1 MEQLLFGCTNKKIN
15 ELQLINMKHIFTIA
29 FASFFIVSSFAQNA
43 EKAKVILDKVSKKT
57 KSYSTI
63 SADFSFSMENLQE
76 EISES
81 NEGTILIKGDKYK
94 VSLMGVDTYFD
105 GSAIYTH
112 LIEAEEVNIT
122 SPDPEDEET
131 LNPATIFTIYE
142 KGFKYN
148 YIGDGSENGKD
159 FYEIDLYPEN
169 RDKPYSRIKL
179 RILKDD
185 MTLYTLQQQGK
196 DGNIYTVVVKSMK
209 TNMPLD
215 DGTFVFDKS
224 KNPNVDVI
232 DMR

>member
-1 MEQLLFGCTNKKIN
+1 
-15 ELQLINMKHIFTIA
+15 MKHILSITLLL
-29 FASFFIVSSFAQNA
+29 FFYITSFAQNA
-43 EKAKVILDKVSKKT
+43 EKAKEILDKVSAKT

-63 SADFSFSMENLQE
+63 SADFTFSMENLQE
-76 EISES
+76 EISET
-81 NEGTILIKGDKYK
+81 NEGQIIIKGDKYK
-94 VSLMGVDTYFD
+94 VSLMGVNTYFD

-112 LIEAEEVNIT
+112 LIEAEEVNI
-122 SPDPEDEET
+122 SEPDPEDEET

-142 KGFKYN
+142 KGFKYK
-148 YIGDGSENGKD
+148 YVGEGSENGKE

-185 MTLYTLQQQGK
+185 MTLYTLRQVGK

-209 TNMPLD
+209 TNLPFD
-215 DGTFVFDKS
+215 DSTFAFDTNA
-224 KNPNVDVI
+224 NPDVDVI

>member
-1 MEQLLFGCTNKKIN
+1 MKYILSITLLSLFYI
-15 ELQLINMKHIFTIA
+15 
-29 FASFFIVSSFAQNA
+29 SSFAQNT
-43 EKAKVILDKVSKKT
+43 EKAKEILDKVSAKT

-63 SADFSFSMENLQE
+63 SADFTFSMENLQE
-76 EISES
+76 EISET
-81 NEGTILIKGDKYK
+81 NEGKIIIKGDKYK
-94 VSLMGVDTYFD
+94 VSLMGVNTYFD

-122 SPDPEDEET
+122 EPDPEDEET

-142 KGFKYN
+142 KGFKYK
-148 YIGDGSENGKD
+148 YVGDGSENGKE

-185 MTLYTLQQQGK
+185 LTLYTLRQVGK
-196 DGNIYTVVVKSMK
+196 DGNIYTVVVESMK
-209 TNMPLD
+209 TDLPFD
-215 DGTFVFDKS
+215 DNTFIFDS
-224 KNPNVDVI
+224 NANPDVDVI

>member
-1 MEQLLFGCTNKKIN
+1 
-15 ELQLINMKHIFTIA
+15 MKHILTFALLSFFTIN
-29 FASFFIVSSFAQNA
+29 SFAQNA
-43 EKAKVILDKVSKKT
+43 EKAKEILDKVSEKT

-81 NEGTILIKGDKYK
+81 NEGTIQIKGDKYK
-94 VSLMGVDTYFD
+94 VSLMGVDTYFN
-105 GSAIYTH
+105 GSSIYTH

-122 SPDPEDEET
+122 EPDPNDEET

-142 KGFKYN
+142 QGFKYKYMGEGN
-148 YIGDGSENGKD
+148 ENGKE

-185 MTLYTLQQQGK
+185 MSLYTLRQVGK

-209 TNMPLD
+209 TDLPLD
-215 DGTFVFDKS
+215 DSTFVFDTA
-224 KNPNVDVI
+224 KNPHVDVI

>member
-1 MEQLLFGCTNKKIN
+1 
-15 ELQLINMKHIFTIA
+15 MKHILSIA
-29 FASFFIVSSFAQNA
+29 LLSFFYVTSFAQNA
-43 EKAKVILDKVSKKT
+43 EKAKEILDKVSEKT

-63 SADFSFSMENLQE
+63 SADFTFSMENLQE
-76 EISES
+76 EISET

-105 GSAIYTH
+105 GSVIYTH
-112 LIEAEEVNIT
+112 LVEAEEVNI
-122 SPDPEDEET
+122 SEPDPEDEET

-142 KGFKYN
+142 KGFKYKYVGEGN
-148 YIGDGSENGKD
+148 ENGKD

-185 MTLYTLQQQGK
+185 LTLYTLRQVGK
-196 DGNIYTVVVKSMK
+196 DGNIYTVVVESMK
-209 TNMPLD
+209 TNIPLD
-215 DGTFVFDKS
+215 DSTFIFDTNA
-224 KNPNVDVI
+224 NPDVDVI

>member
-1 MEQLLFGCTNKKIN
+1 
-15 ELQLINMKHIFTIA
+15 MKHILSITLLLLFYIT
-29 FASFFIVSSFAQNA
+29 SFAQNA
-43 EKAKVILDKVSKKT
+43 EKAKEILDKVSAKT

-63 SADFSFSMENLQE
+63 SADFTFSMENLQE
-76 EISES
+76 EISET
-81 NEGTILIKGDKYK
+81 NEGQIIIKGDKYK
-94 VSLMGVDTYFD
+94 VSLMGVNTYFD

-112 LIEAEEVNIT
+112 LIEAEEVNI
-122 SPDPEDEET
+122 SEPDPEDEET

-142 KGFKYN
+142 KGFKYK
-148 YIGDGSENGKD
+148 YVGEGSENGKE

-185 MTLYTLQQQGK
+185 MTLYTLRQVGK

-209 TNMPLD
+209 TNLPFD
-215 DGTFVFDKS
+215 DSTFAFDTNA
-224 KNPNVDVI
+224 NPDVDII

>member
-1 MEQLLFGCTNKKIN
+1 
-15 ELQLINMKHIFTIA
+15 MKHILSITLLL
-29 FASFFIVSSFAQNA
+29 FFYITSFAQNA
-43 EKAKVILDKVSKKT
+43 EKAKEILDKVSAKT

-63 SADFSFSMENLQE
+63 SADFTFSMENLQE
-76 EISES
+76 EISET
-81 NEGTILIKGDKYK
+81 NEGQIIIKGDKYK
-94 VSLMGVDTYFD
+94 VSLMGVNTYFD

-112 LIEAEEVNIT
+112 LIEAEEVNI
-122 SPDPEDEET
+122 SEPDPEDEET

-142 KGFKYN
+142 KGFKYK
-148 YIGDGSENGKD
+148 YVGEGSENGKE

-185 MTLYTLQQQGK
+185 MTLYTLRQVGK

-209 TNMPLD
+209 TNLPFD
-215 DGTFVFDKS
+215 DSTFAFDTNA
-224 KNPNVDVI
+224 NPDVDII

>member
-1 MEQLLFGCTNKKIN
+1 
-15 ELQLINMKHIFTIA
+15 MKHILSITLL
-29 FASFFIVSSFAQNA
+29 SFFYITSFAQNA
-43 EKAKVILDKVSKKT
+43 EKAKEILDKVSAKT

-63 SADFSFSMENLQE
+63 SADFTFSMENLQE
-76 EISES
+76 EISET
-81 NEGTILIKGDKYK
+81 NEGQIIIKGDKYK
-94 VSLMGVDTYFD
+94 VSLMGVNTYFD

-112 LIEAEEVNIT
+112 LIEAEEVNI
-122 SPDPEDEET
+122 SEPDPEDEET

-142 KGFKYN
+142 KGFKYK
-148 YIGDGSENGKD
+148 YVGEGSENGKE

-185 MTLYTLQQQGK
+185 MTLYTLRQVGK

-209 TNMPLD
+209 TNLPFD
-215 DGTFVFDKS
+215 DSTFAFDTNA
-224 KNPNVDVI
+224 NPDVDII